1 MNDATL
7 KFIHQHR
14 NDDVRTL
21 ALKAHGQ
28 ADIDLP
34 CALDQI
40 AGWQTARHKLPS
52 WAAIDGLRYP
62 PHLSME
68 QCSSEK
74 AARYKAAQLQR
85 LLKQSGKSGSSGISR
100 LSESPTLVDLTGGF
114 GVDFSFLSRDFAKAI
129 YVEQQP
135 HLCDTARHNFPL
147 LGLTNADIV
156 CADAIDYLR
165 QMEAATVIFL
175 DPARRDAHG
184 QRTFA
189 ISDCTPDVTALRDEL
204 AAKAEWTLVKLSPM
218 LDWHKAVD
226 DLSPLVR
233 EVHIVAIDGECKE
246 LLLVLSQQHEQPLR
260 LFCEC
265 DGNRFVCEPSSPLPA
280 HFSPFNAPLEDIRE
294 GLLLF
299 DPNAAI
305 MKAGCFEHVATAF
318 RLSTIAPNS
327 HLFLAPAPS
336 EESREQENHNIPE
349 RENMMEWE
357 SDNFPPE
364 GDLRGAFPGRR
375 FRILSV
381 TTMNKKDLRQA
392 LQGITRANIAVRNF
406 PMTADDLR
414 RRLKLSDGG
423 DIYLFGTTTADNR
436 HLLLVCRKC

>member
-7 KFIHQHR
+7 KFIRQHR

-28 ADIDLP
+28 AYIDLP

-52 WAAIDGLRYP
+52 WAAIEGLRYP

-74 AARYKAAQLQR
+74 AARYKATQLQR
-85 LLKQSGKSGSSGISR
+85 LLKLSGTSGASGLSR

-147 LGLTNADIV
+147 LGLANTDIV

-165 QMEAATVIFL
+165 QMEPATVIFL
-175 DPARRDAHG
+175 DPARRNAHG

-246 LLLVLSQQHEQPLR
+246 LLLVLSQQHEQPLH

-265 DGNRFVCEPSSPLPA
+265 DGNSFICEPLSPPMHFGGILAAASLPSPL
-280 HFSPFNAPLEDIRE
+280 SPFEDLRE

-299 DPNAAI
+299 DPNSAI
-305 MKAGCFEHVATAF
+305 MKAGCFDHVASAF

-336 EESREQENHNIPE
+336 EQSSE
-349 RENMMEWE
+349 REN
-357 SDNFPPE
+357 NNILLG
-364 GDLRGAFPGRR
+364 GDMRGAFPGRR
-375 FRILSV
+375 FRILSI

-392 LQGITRANIAVRNF
+392 LQGLTRANIAVRNF

-423 DIYLFGTTTADNR
+423 DTYIFGTTTADNR